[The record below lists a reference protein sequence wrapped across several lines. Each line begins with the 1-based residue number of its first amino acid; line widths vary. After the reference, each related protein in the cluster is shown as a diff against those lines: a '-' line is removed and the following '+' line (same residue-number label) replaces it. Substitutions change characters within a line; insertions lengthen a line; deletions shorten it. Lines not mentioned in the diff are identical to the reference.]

1 MHSTHANASSACM
14 IMYTRTNP
22 EVDED
27 PAPSD
32 VGSSHTVWTRK
43 MKRRHPLFQ
52 LDTWKRLVAN
62 RIPGQVVI
70 QYTDRCNAACA
81 QCGMR
86 RTSTFE
92 RSSMEMEQARK
103 LIDAVAER
111 GVQSISFTGGEPL
124 LHLDEIVE
132 LMEHAGHVG
141 IPFVRTGTNGFIF
154 RGHDTLGWEDRIKR
168 MAERFAA
175 TPLNTFWISVDS
187 ADAAVHE
194 HNRGFSGIVAGM
206 EKALPIFHE
215 AGIYPAANLGINRL
229 TGGDG
234 PYRLP
239 NYAGE
244 ATDNP
249 DSSDAA
255 RGFYAAARRAFR
267 RFYRMAHDLGF
278 TMANACYPMSFEDES
293 EAVYAATSEDD
304 FISFRPA
311 EKALLFRA
319 LFDTIPEFRGELRI
333 FSPRSS
339 LLALARSYA
348 SGEPQGFA
356 CRGGVDFFFVD
367 CKDMSTYPCGYRGS
381 ENLGR
386 FWELDLAAMPAP
398 DCRECDWECFR
409 DPSEMLGPVMQ
420 ALRNPV
426 ALGRSI
432 LRDKQAFRT
441 WAEDVAYYR
450 ACGFF
455 DGRTAPR
462 YERMARFAR
471 TESLAEPIAPTRC

>member
-1 MHSTHANASSACM
+1 
-14 IMYTRTNP
+14 
-22 EVDED
+22 
-27 PAPSD
+27 
-32 VGSSHTVWTRK
+32 

-52 LDTWKRLVAN
+52 LATWKRLAAG

-92 RSSMEMEQARK
+92 RSSMDTAQARR
-103 LIDAVAER
+103 LLDAAAER
-111 GVQSISFTGGEPL
+111 GVRSVSFTGGEPL
-124 LHLDEIVE
+124 LHFDEIVE
-132 LMEHAGHVG
+132 LMEHAGRLG

-154 RGHDTLGWEDRIKR
+154 RGHEKPGWEDRIKR
-168 MAERFAA
+168 MAGRLAA

-194 HNRGFSGIVAGM
+194 RNRGFSGIMAGM

-234 PYRLP
+234 AHRLP
-239 NYAGE
+239 DYAGP
-244 ATDNP
+244 ATDDPN
-249 DSSDAA
+249 SNDAA
-255 RGFYAAARRAFR
+255 RRFYAAARNAFR

-278 TMANACYPMSFEDES
+278 TMANACYPMSFDDES

-304 FISFRPA
+304 FIRFRPA

-319 LFDTIPEFRGELRI
+319 LSDTIPEFRGDLRI
-333 FSPRSS
+333 FSPRCS
-339 LLALARSYA
+339 LLALVRSYA
-348 SGEPQGFA
+348 SGEPQGAA

-367 CKDMSTYPCGYRGS
+367 CKDMNTYPCGYRGS

-386 FWELDLAAMPAP
+386 FWDLDLAAMPAP

-420 ALRNPV
+420 ALRSPV

-432 LRDKQAFRT
+432 LRDKEAFRV
-441 WAEDVAYYR
+441 WGEDVAYYR

-455 DGRTAPR
+455 DGRKPPR
-462 YERMARFAR
+462 YERMARYAR
-471 TESLAEPIAPTRC
+471 TESLAETIAPSLS